1 MGMVGK
7 TVSAMLVV
15 GLLPLT
21 LFGAFAVKEMHDR
34 IRADAERTM
43 QASAERISSE
53 VDEWVDKNVRVL
65 QTVAKLSA
73 ITSMNREHQTEVLA
87 AVRQSYPWMYLVFTV
102 GPEGQN
108 VARSD
113 DKPLT
118 VYADRQYF
126 KDVMLLGKPLS
137 WETLIGKTSKKPALV
152 VSVPIKVHDQV
163 VGVLAT
169 AMAIE
174 DISRIVAHWGSGKT
188 GYAFLVDQNGKVLA
202 HPKEEFVM
210 AEASLADHPLVSSIR
225 KSGLPKL
232 ISFERKEG
240 PLALGYVHDTALRWV
255 VGVQQDEEELFAPLR
270 QALTLGLLLLAAAGI
285 LVAAIA
291 RYLSGLLV
299 RPIVEMTEAAD
310 RMSTGELEAPISS
323 ERRDELGQLAH
334 SLERLRKSMK
344 SALDRLTGHR

>member
-21 LFGAFAVKEMHDR
+21 LFGVFAVKEMHDR

-65 QTVAKLSA
+65 QMAAKLSA

-118 VYADRQYF
+118 PYADRQYF

-152 VSVPIKVHDQV
+152 VSVPIKLHDQV

-174 DISRIVAHWGSGKT
+174 DISRIVARWGSGKT
-188 GYAFLVDQNGKVLA
+188 GYAL
-202 HPKEEFVM
+202 
-210 AEASLADHPLVSSIR
+210 SLIHI
-225 KSGLPKL
+225 
-232 ISFERKEG
+232 
-240 PLALGYVHDTALRWV
+240 
-255 VGVQQDEEELFAPLR
+255 
-270 QALTLGLLLLAAAGI
+270 
-285 LVAAIA
+285 
-291 RYLSGLLV
+291 
-299 RPIVEMTEAAD
+299 
-310 RMSTGELEAPISS
+310 
-323 ERRDELGQLAH
+323 
-334 SLERLRKSMK
+334 
-344 SALDRLTGHR
+344 